1 MRNINSA
8 SFYFT
13 FQNFI
18 MYHFNTHFVNFTS
31 FTAAVKT
38 HMAQHTLEALNIG
51 VHVMFN
57 GDLKLIL

>member
-1 MRNINSA
+1 
-8 SFYFT
+8 
-13 FQNFI
+13 